1 MNATGRTV
9 VQVLSGPTRQM
20 LRRSIAPDGFNQF
33 LELSGAPV
41 SRVFFPHPAKRLPS
55 QQRPV
60 TMTQQRREFQRLK
73 LSKPILALMDGTNA
87 LVLDVGLAGAFIEHY
102 GTVRPGQ
109 RFNLTFRWQGHD
121 VEFVC
126 EVARSSVVR
135 RPGGDGRSVVS
146 HTGVRFVG
154 AIGDADDRLQDL
166 IATFVGRI
174 LAAQK
179 SNAAGDGSDSPG
191 ATILATLGEARR
203 MRSRGFV
210 TYTYDGK
217 TWVRAESESP
227 RQPADGFTV
236 AAHEDEQELEALC
249 QTYENADED
258 GRNLIR
264 LVAELS
270 AVSRVPC

>member
-1 MNATGRTV
+1 
-9 VQVLSGPTRQM
+9 
-20 LRRSIAPDGFNQF
+20 
-33 LELSGAPV
+33 
-41 SRVFFPHPAKRLPS
+41 
-55 QQRPV
+55 
-60 TMTQQRREFQRLK
+60 MTQDRREFQRLK

-87 LVLDVGLAGAFIEHY
+87 LVLDIGLAGAYIEHY
-102 GTVRPGQ
+102 GSMRPGQ

-166 IATFVGRI
+166 ITTFVTRI

-179 SNAAGDGSDSPG
+179 SNAAGEGLESAG

-210 TYTYDGK
+210 TYRLEGT
-217 TWVRAESESP
+217 TWVRAETDSP
-227 RQPADGFTV
+227 RQPSDGFTV
-236 AAHEDEQELEALC
+236 GSHEDEQEVEALC
-249 QTYENADED
+249 RTYEAADDD
-258 GRNLIR
+258 GRDLIR